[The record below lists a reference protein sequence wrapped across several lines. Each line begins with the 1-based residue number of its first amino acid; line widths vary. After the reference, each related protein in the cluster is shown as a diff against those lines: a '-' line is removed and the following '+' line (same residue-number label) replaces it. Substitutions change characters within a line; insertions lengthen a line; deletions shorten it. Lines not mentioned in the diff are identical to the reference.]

1 MGLSVVYGESLVGLV
16 SLSFEIT
23 GVLSAC
29 REGAVRATQGYTGG
43 IVTSIWVQSYCK
55 LADRS
60 SLASHSGLS
69 LILDYPVS
77 PGVSHTLIPE
87 YMSRDLRVH
96 LQHCN
101 KVMTH

>member
-1 MGLSVVYGESLVGLV
+1 MGLPVVYGESLVVLV

-55 LADRS
+55 LEVTEVRWC
-60 SLASHSGLS
+60 
-69 LILDYPVS
+69 LILDY
-77 PGVSHTLIPE
+77 H
-87 YMSRDLRVH
+87 
-96 LQHCN
+96 
-101 KVMTH
+101 